1 MDIFIQYGSNNTTSQ
16 QGHVMKPHFF
26 KGIILVSSILF
37 LTACSSSRTVTVPS
51 GSSID
56 TEENIALY
64 PDALSTPLFLSS
76 YQACQPEIDQN
87 INLITNWF
95 ITTAP
100 RDLVNTYQ
108 VAKDAAPTKANEL
121 IRDFYFE
128 QQEKAFDEF
137 SPQNTFAYERRLEIK
152 AFDANNQA
160 AEIITYVKNGRR
172 WHEATAIPMEK
183 DLFYNHRYVRKNEA
197 KNTEALRKLYSSQIQ
212 SHRKASRG
220 SRDLIKTLRFFPQ
233 NTKLIFIENKKQH
246 LSMSNDDAYRLLML
260 SKESPLKAVFIFK
273 PLACAQPET
282 NRSVAGR
289 NRIANIPIELLEIQI
304 FADDKQVFQSH

>member
-1 MDIFIQYGSNNTTSQ
+1 MNAIFQNVFIAIGVISLIT
-16 QGHVMKPHFF
+16 G
-26 KGIILVSSILF
+26 
-37 LTACSSSRTVTVPS
+37 CSSNRIVTMPN

-95 ITTAP
+95 KSTAP
-100 RDLVNTYQ
+100 RDQVDTYQ

-121 IRDFYFE
+121 IRNFYFE
-128 QQEKAFDEF
+128 QQERAFDET
-137 SPQNTFAYERRLEIK
+137 SPTDTFAYERRLEIK
-152 AFDANNQA
+152 AFDPSNQA

-172 WHEATAIPMEK
+172 WSKATTAIPMEK

-197 KNTEALRKLYSSQIQ
+197 KNTEALRKLYSSHIQ

-220 SRDLIKTLRFFPQ
+220 SRDLIKTLRFMPQ
-233 NTKLIFIENKKQH
+233 NTKSIFIENKKQY

-260 SKESPLKAVFIFK
+260 SKESPLEAVFIFK

-282 NRSVAGR
+282 NRSVADR